1 MPNMTASTNPLPG
14 LRVLVIGTSGSGKST
29 FAEKLAREAGITHL
43 ELDQMNWRPG
53 WYDRSTEEPE
63 AFLAD
68 VAAATSATDW
78 VLAGNYA
85 MTRPTVLP
93 RLTHVV
99 WLDLPLWRVMTQVIR
114 RSFQRAS
121 SGADVFPGC
130 RENWPRLLEAEHPI
144 RWALATH
151 HARRPRYV
159 ALSEQIKAQG
169 GIVLRCSN
177 RRETEKALQSLAS
190 LAPSRSAA

>member
-1 MPNMTASTNPLPG
+1 MPNMTAPTNPLPG

-29 FAEKLAREAGITHL
+29 FAEKLAREAGIAHL

-53 WYDRSTEEPE
+53 WYDRSIEEPE

-68 VAAATSATDW
+68 VAAATSASNW

-93 RLTHVV
+93 RLTHMV
-99 WLDLPLWRVMTQVIR
+99 WLDLPLWQVMTQVIR
-114 RSFQRAS
+114 RSLQRAS

-130 RENWPRLLEAEHPI
+130 REDWPRLLEAEHPI

-159 ALSEQIKAQG
+159 ALSEQIKEQG
-169 GIVLRCSN
+169 GLVLRCGN
-177 RRETEKALQSLAS
+177 HRETEKALQSLVA
-190 LAPSRSAA
+190 LARSRSAA

>member
-1 MPNMTASTNPLPG
+1 MISREPLLPG
-14 LRVLVIGTSGSGKST
+14 LRVLVVGTSGSGKST
-29 FAEKLAREAGITHL
+29 FAEKLAREAKITHL

-68 VAAATSATDW
+68 VAEATAASDW

-99 WLDLPLWRVMTQVIR
+99 WLDLSLWQVMTQVIH

-130 RENWPRLLEAEHPI
+130 REDWSRWLEAEHPI

-159 ALSEQIKAQG
+159 ALSAQIEERG
-169 GIVLRCSN
+169 GVVLRCRN
-177 RRETEKALQSLAS
+177 RREAGAALQSLVA
-190 LAPSRSAA
+190 LARSRTTA